1 MAKVLLLIAG
11 WSPPGHIVVSA
22 GVVMSPALTSSGTK
36 TVRVAVP
43 EQPDAL
49 VAIIVMVEVPVINV
63 VLKTRP
69 APF

>member
-1 MAKVLLLIAG
+1 
-11 WSPPGHIVVSA
+11 
-22 GVVMSPALTSSGTK
+22 MSPSSQVQGQIQH
-36 TVRVAVP
+36 VSLFP

-49 VAIIVMVEVPVINV
+49 VAIIVIVEVPVINV

>member
-1 MAKVLLLIAG
+1 MVI
-11 WSPPGHIVVSA
+11 SP
-22 GVVMSPALTSSGTK
+22 GVASSGTK

-49 VAIIVMVEVPVINV
+49 VAIIVIVEVPVINV
-63 VLKTRP
+63 VLKIRP

>member
-1 MAKVLLLIAG
+1 
-11 WSPPGHIVVSA
+11 
-22 GVVMSPALTSSGTK
+22 MSPELTSSGTK
-36 TVRVAVP
+36 TVRVDVP

-49 VAIIVMVEVPVINV
+49 VAIIVIVEVPVINV